1 MHSKVIVASLVCML
15 AASFNAGKGVN
26 ANIARATKM
35 EINETSGCNAP
46 NEERFGIQTSGYVVA
61 SNDTTSFNFDGI
73 GRAHMLNGFGVIQD
87 SSNLFQSLYYQQ
99 VFQGGD
105 RVGAMISTPS
115 SNGENCI
122 KFGMDGK
129 VMVVVY
135 LYTQGAYTAIS
146 DKSFNDARSKY
157 FLEVIATDAE
167 KAYFPE
173 EDLPGGGG
181 GGGTLPPYPHTNYL
195 NSNFAGVK
203 TGGKGIGDIYI
214 NPDLPIHTLAT
225 SRFDAIKHYS
235 DFVYGGSDIQTARTT
250 KKKKA
255 SESNYGVDINI
266 HVKWLDEDGYEYP
279 VEGIRMD
286 ILSRGDTLIRQ
297 IAYDWTFIPRT
308 DENGDFTYHIAQND
322 IGNIKLDSLQLEL
335 YADTLATTVYD
346 NHNFRYPY
354 FYGESSLQ
362 MSYAVTD
369 IKLSTLKKVDYNI
382 TMYPNRSDRAAAYEI
397 TQAHHVMQRYVNRFT
412 TGVYHAKTK
421 YPTIQTMYR
430 PQNSNGESEIRIR
443 KDHYNCWD
451 VVNHEYA
458 HFATEYLGLVTLPYN
473 PTPHLYNESCSESE
487 AYAEG
492 LATYLSL
499 ASQLWWAEEYEDSY
513 CAEMAD
519 YYYDDDANGFYV
531 DYSEYQYGEPDSE
544 HGLDIEGSV
553 TSAMMKFFDE
563 EYRQGDNIAL
573 GHSLIWDLIEETGT
587 GIRKFSTF
595 INKMVQA
602 YHSDM
607 ADIYTILD
615 NEDIYHEPIP
625 QTARWTI
632 MVYACGG
639 QAESNQGFVSNAIS
653 EILSAQGQPS
663 DVNII
668 IQTGGC
674 NYWQNY
680 NIPTNRIGRYT
691 VRNNQLV
698 QYSLSAGNSNMGDE
712 ATFENFLKW
721 GFDKFPAENVGVVM
735 LGDGG
740 ALNGVCFDQNY
751 PVNVNSYDYEGND
764 GLTSSEM
771 SMALSN
777 AMEAY
782 DIEGKLEFIGYD
794 AYCMQVQDVAEFN
807 APYFKYMVGQQSFI
821 DDPCWRYQNW
831 LEDLY
836 DDEDTVTI
844 LETLV
849 DSSLHGTYSERA
861 FSILDLSKMNGYLSA
876 FQNLSMSIVATIHN
890 ANDFNYFVS
899 LIESAP
905 LSYHQNNEYYRFG
918 SRDVYGVLMA
928 LKQDSYYRNLTQ
940 QINAVLSYFPSQYNY
955 NYDEGHTI
963 AASNGLVM
971 YSATTCG
978 YGGSLPC
985 AHGLALHA
993 DVNDYDEIGYPANET
1008 HFTLWRSIF
1017 TMGLGF

>member
-26 ANIARATKM
+26 ATIARATKM

-61 SNDTTSFNFDGI
+61 SNNTTSFNFDGI

-99 VFQGGD
+99 IFQGGD

-115 SNGENCI
+115 TNGENCI

-235 DFVYGGSDIQTARTT
+235 DFVYGESDIQTARTT

-369 IKLSTLKKVDYNI
+369 IKLSTLKKVDFNI
-382 TMYPNRSDRAAAYEI
+382 TMYPNRSDRTAAYEI

-443 KDHYNCWD
+443 KI
-451 VVNHEYA
+451 HER
-458 HFATEYLGLVTLPYN
+458 LLPH
-473 PTPHLYNESCSESE
+473 P
-487 AYAEG
+487 
-492 LATYLSL
+492 
-499 ASQLWWAEEYEDSY
+499 
-513 CAEMAD
+513 
-519 YYYDDDANGFYV
+519 
-531 DYSEYQYGEPDSE
+531 
-544 HGLDIEGSV
+544 
-553 TSAMMKFFDE
+553 
-563 EYRQGDNIAL
+563 
-573 GHSLIWDLIEETGT
+573 
-587 GIRKFSTF
+587 
-595 INKMVQA
+595 
-602 YHSDM
+602 
-607 ADIYTILD
+607 
-615 NEDIYHEPIP
+615 
-625 QTARWTI
+625 
-632 MVYACGG
+632 
-639 QAESNQGFVSNAIS
+639 
-653 EILSAQGQPS
+653 
-663 DVNII
+663 
-668 IQTGGC
+668 
-674 NYWQNY
+674 
-680 NIPTNRIGRYT
+680 
-691 VRNNQLV
+691 
-698 QYSLSAGNSNMGDE
+698 
-712 ATFENFLKW
+712 
-721 GFDKFPAENVGVVM
+721 
-735 LGDGG
+735 
-740 ALNGVCFDQNY
+740 
-751 PVNVNSYDYEGND
+751 
-764 GLTSSEM
+764 
-771 SMALSN
+771 
-777 AMEAY
+777 
-782 DIEGKLEFIGYD
+782 
-794 AYCMQVQDVAEFN
+794 
-807 APYFKYMVGQQSFI
+807 
-821 DDPCWRYQNW
+821 
-831 LEDLY
+831 
-836 DDEDTVTI
+836 
-844 LETLV
+844 
-849 DSSLHGTYSERA
+849 
-861 FSILDLSKMNGYLSA
+861 
-876 FQNLSMSIVATIHN
+876 
-890 ANDFNYFVS
+890 
-899 LIESAP
+899 
-905 LSYHQNNEYYRFG
+905 
-918 SRDVYGVLMA
+918 
-928 LKQDSYYRNLTQ
+928 
-940 QINAVLSYFPSQYNY
+940 
-955 NYDEGHTI
+955 
-963 AASNGLVM
+963 
-971 YSATTCG
+971 
-978 YGGSLPC
+978 
-985 AHGLALHA
+985 
-993 DVNDYDEIGYPANET
+993 
-1008 HFTLWRSIF
+1008 
-1017 TMGLGF
+1017 